1 MHWTLYDEINVIIIV
16 FGENQLEYDNKL
28 EVVFKR
34 LFEMLYERNLTL
46 TSEKLSM

>member
-1 MHWTLYDEINVIIIV
+1 MHWTLYDDINVIIIV

-28 EVVFKR
+28 EVVFKM